1 MKNFISRQ
9 RTALRNVSIPWKQ
22 IISNLGLIS
31 VGCIIFVIGLNG
43 VLIPK
48 GFLSGGLVGVVLII
62 HYMFSSMSVGVG
74 YFILNIPLLLLGWL
88 NISRRFMFYTVFGIS
103 FLSLSASFIRPPG
116 LDISDPILAA
126 LFSGIICG
134 TGGGIILRSLGSTG
148 GLHIL
153 AIYLNKRFGFRV
165 GSIIFAANALVLTS
179 GAFLFELE
187 KALYSII
194 FIFTSSR
201 VIEMILTGFNRRKS
215 LIIISD
221 KAQGIAE
228 KIIKEV
234 HRGVTFLKGEGAYT
248 GRQKNVIFTV
258 TSLTELPGIK
268 ELVFSVDPNAF
279 VVINDT
285 LEVLGKRHGTLRVY

>member
-43 VLIPK
+43 FLIPN

-62 HYMFSSMSVGVG
+62 HYMFSSISVGVG

-88 NISRRFMFYTVFGIS
+88 NIGRRFMFYTVFGIS
-103 FLSLSASFIRPPG
+103 FLSLSAGFIRPPG

-165 GSIIFAANALVLTS
+165 GSVIFAANALVLTA

-248 GRQKNVIFTV
+248 GSQKNVIFTV